1 MPLSK
6 IQLSSSTGRRN
17 LLDNGDMQVF
27 QRATSATNPGG
38 GYDTVDRWRSSQN
51 SSGLGNYNAE
61 KSTDT
66 PVGFGS
72 SYKLTKS
79 GATTQNSGNSA
90 YLQQY
95 IEGQNIQHLEYGTAN
110 AKKLTASFHVK
121 SSVTGTYG
129 VTLNDGMNTKSNVQ
143 TFTISSAN
151 TWEYKTVTFN
161 GDTATALDN
170 DNTAELVFGIVLAA
184 GSTYQTSTTNSW
196 LSAANPSAL
205 STSSQTQ
212 WVQTDGATFFM
223 TGIQLEVGDA
233 ATDFEHRSFAEEL
246 TLCQRYFE
254 KMLGSNATNGTSG
267 YVVGAGLWYGAG
279 QVLADLK
286 YKVIKRAQP
295 TIALSDAQGLKAYTS
310 GAARTANDAT
320 PCDQIREQ
328 NARLNLVGWN
338 VNGTAGYGTLVQL
351 VDGHSITMDAEL
363 G

>member
-51 SSGLGNYNAE
+51 SGALGNYNAE

-79 GATTQNSGNSA
+79 GVTTQGSGNSA
-90 YLQQY
+90 YIQQY
-95 IEGQNIQHLEYGTAN
+95 IEGQNVQHLQYGSSN
-110 AKKLTASFHVK
+110 AKKLTSSFHVK

-151 TWEYKTVTFN
+151 TWEYKAVTFN
-161 GDTATALDN
+161 GDTAQAVPN
-170 DNTAELVFGIVLAA
+170 DNTPGLSLIFALGV
-184 GSTYQTSTTNSW
+184 GSDRQTSSTNTWVSGDK
-196 LSAANPSAL
+196 L

-212 WVQTDGATFFM
+212 WTETDGATFFL
-223 TGIQLEVGDA
+223 TGVQLEVGET
-233 ATDFEHRSFAEEL
+233 ATEFEHLPFSEQLNR
-246 TLCQRYFE
+246 CQRHYYQMVHNSSRRFGIDG
-254 KMLGSNATNGTSG
+254 LYSNGT
-267 YVVGAGLWYGAG
+267 GAGLN
-279 QVLADLK
+279 VMFTHP
-286 YKVIKRAQP
+286 VPMRAAP
-295 TIALSDAQGLKAYTS
+295 TVTPGSAMGGTTSFSNDETHIYMYT
-310 GAARTANDAT
+310 T
-320 PCDQIREQ
+320 
-328 NARLNLVGWN
+328 
-338 VNGTAGYGTLVQL
+338 
-351 VDGHSITMDAEL
+351 GHSTGRATAETSS
-363 G
+363 GTTTVSAEMS

>member
-79 GATTQNSGNSA
+79 GVTTQNSGNSA

-161 GDTATALDN
+161 GDTAQAVPN
-170 DNTAELVFGIVLAA
+170 DNTPGLSLIFALGV
-184 GSTYQTSTTNSW
+184 GSDRQTSSTNTWVSGDK
-196 LSAANPSAL
+196 L

-212 WVQTDGATFFM
+212 WTQTDGATFFL
-223 TGIQLEVGDA
+223 TGCQLEVGET
-233 ATDFEHRSFAEEL
+233 ATEFEHLPFSEQLNR
-246 TLCQRYFE
+246 CQRHYYQ
-254 KMLGSNATNGTSG
+254 MVHDT
-267 YVVGAGLWYGAG
+267 
-279 QVLADLK
+279 
-286 YKVIKRAQP
+286 
-295 TIALSDAQGLKAYTS
+295 
-310 GAARTANDAT
+310 AR
-320 PCDQIREQ
+320 RF
-328 NARLNLVGWN
+328 G
-338 VNGTAGYGTLVQL
+338 
-351 VDGHSITMDAEL
+351 VDGLYSPSTGSGLNIMFTHPVPMRAGPTVTPGSSMTGNTVSFSNDETHIYMYTTGHSSGRVSVETSSGTTTVSAEMS
-363 G
+363 

>member
-129 VTLNDGMNTKSNVQ
+129 VTLNDGMNQKSNVQ

-161 GDTATALDN
+161 GDTAQAVPN
-170 DNTAELVFGIVLAA
+170 DNTPGLSLIFALGV
-184 GSTYQTSTTNSW
+184 GSDRQTSSTNTWVSGDK
-196 LSAANPSAL
+196 L

-212 WVQTDGATFFM
+212 WTQTDGATFFL
-223 TGIQLEVGDA
+223 TGCQLEVGET
-233 ATDFEHRSFAEEL
+233 ATEFEHLPFSEQLNR
-246 TLCQRYFE
+246 CQRHYYQ
-254 KMLGSNATNGTSG
+254 MVHDT
-267 YVVGAGLWYGAG
+267 
-279 QVLADLK
+279 
-286 YKVIKRAQP
+286 
-295 TIALSDAQGLKAYTS
+295 
-310 GAARTANDAT
+310 AR
-320 PCDQIREQ
+320 RF
-328 NARLNLVGWN
+328 G
-338 VNGTAGYGTLVQL
+338 
-351 VDGHSITMDAEL
+351 VDGLYSPSTGSGLNIMFTHPVPMRAGPTVTPGSSMTGNTVSFSNDETHIYMYTTGHSSGRVSVETSSGTTTVSAEMS
-363 G
+363 

>member
-79 GATTQNSGNSA
+79 GVTTQNSGNSA

-161 GDTATALDN
+161 GDTAQAVPN
-170 DNTAELVFGIVLAA
+170 DNTPGLSLIFALGV
-184 GSTYQTSTTNSW
+184 GSDRQTSSTNTWVSGDK
-196 LSAANPSAL
+196 L

-212 WVQTDGATFFM
+212 WTQTDGATFFL
-223 TGIQLEVGDA
+223 TGCQLEVGET
-233 ATDFEHRSFAEEL
+233 ATEFEHLPFSEQLNRCKRHYYQIVHDSARRFGVDGL
-246 TLCQRYFE
+246 Y
-254 KMLGSNATNGTSG
+254 SPSS
-267 YVVGAGLWYGAG
+267 GAGLNIMFTHPVPMRAG
-279 QVLADLK
+279 
-286 YKVIKRAQP
+286 P
-295 TIALSDAQGLKAYTS
+295 TVTPGSSMTGNTVSFSNDENYIFMYTTGHSTGRVGVEVTS
-310 GAARTANDAT
+310 GTT
-320 PCDQIREQ
+320 T
-328 NARLNLVGWN
+328 V
-338 VNGTAGYGTLVQL
+338 
-351 VDGHSITMDAEL
+351 SAEMS
-363 G
+363 

>member
-17 LLDNGDMQVF
+17 LLDNGDMQIF

-79 GATTQNSGNSA
+79 GATTQGSGNSA
-90 YLQQY
+90 YIQQY
-95 IEGQNIQHLEYGTAN
+95 IEGQNVQHLQYGSSN

-161 GDTATALDN
+161 GDTATAIPN
-170 DNTAELVFGIVLAA
+170 DNTPGLSLIFALGV
-184 GSTYQTSTTNSW
+184 GSDRQTSSTNTWVSGDK
-196 LSAANPSAL
+196 L

-212 WVQTDGATFFM
+212 WTQTDGATFFL
-223 TGIQLEVGDA
+223 TGCQLEVGET
-233 ATDFEHRSFAEEL
+233 ATEFEHLPFSEQLNRCKRHYYQIVHDGAR
-246 TLCQRYFE
+246 RYGVDG
-254 KMLGSNATNGTSG
+254 LYSNGA
-267 YVVGAGLWYGAG
+267 GAGLNVMISHPVPMRAG
-279 QVLADLK
+279 
-286 YKVIKRAQP
+286 P
-295 TIALSDAQGLKAYTS
+295 TVTPGSSMTSNTISFSNTEDYIFLTTTGHSVGRVGVEVTS
-310 GAARTANDAT
+310 GTTTVSA
-320 PCDQIREQ
+320 E
-328 NARLNLVGWN
+328 
-338 VNGTAGYGTLVQL
+338 
-351 VDGHSITMDAEL
+351 MD
-363 G
+363 